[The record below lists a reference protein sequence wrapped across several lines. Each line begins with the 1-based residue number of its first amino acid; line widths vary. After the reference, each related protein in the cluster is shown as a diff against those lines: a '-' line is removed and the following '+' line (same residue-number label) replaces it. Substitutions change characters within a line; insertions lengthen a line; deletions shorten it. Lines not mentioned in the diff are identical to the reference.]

1 MVSVRHLKK
10 AAFLALLLPLMCAT
24 VPSTGGDLY
33 VEQKVTTSGIMG
45 RPTSTSPQKI
55 WMTKDMLRCEDP
67 GHYRA
72 VIFRLDKN
80 LILMLNT
87 VQKTYQEL
95 SCEDFRES
103 LQMGATMFGET
114 PETGEVVIR
123 KTGEKQKICKC
134 NCYQVLVEQPQCN
147 MRTEMWLTEDV
158 SFDCTLFQQYL
169 ETLGGTFHS
178 KKVITQW
185 AALKGFPIKTVTSW
199 TLGNMTMTST
209 CLVTNISQEP
219 IPKSLFSPPPDYQK
233 VPFEMPPTSP
243 KKN

>member
-1 MVSVRHLKK
+1 MAILRHLKK
-10 AAFLALLLPLMCAT
+10 VAFLVLLLPVMGAMAA
-24 VPSTGGDLY
+24 PMGGDLY
-33 VEQKVTTSGIMG
+33 VELKLTSSGIMG
-45 RPTSTSPQKI
+45 RPTTTSPQKI

-80 LILMLNT
+80 LILILNT

-95 SCEDFRES
+95 SCEDFRKS
-103 LQMGATMFGET
+103 LQMGGFRFGET
-114 PETGEVVIR
+114 PETGEVITR

-147 MRTEMWLTEDV
+147 MKTEMWLTEDV

-169 ETLGGTFHS
+169 ETLGGPFHS
-178 KKVITQW
+178 KKVIAQW
-185 AALKGFPIKTVTSW
+185 AALKGFPIKTVSSW
-199 TLGNMTMTST
+199 TIGDMTMSCT

-233 VPFEMPPTSP
+233 VPFEMPPTP
-243 KKN
+243 PEGN